1 MGVER
6 LDDHD
11 YPSLTIGQAAELIGV
26 APAFLRSLDAAGL
39 LHPHRSEGG
48 QRRYSRRQ
56 VDFAARVRALS
67 DDGHTIAGAASILTL
82 RGDLADAQRDLADV
96 QRDLEAVRAERDEA
110 RAERDEARADLA
122 RAQDDLDRLRAA
134 EERSVS

>member
-6 LDDHD
+6 LDDPD
-11 YPSLTIGQAAELIGV
+11 YPALTIGQAADLIGV
-26 APAFLRSLDAAGL
+26 APAFLRSLDAADL

-67 DDGHTIAGAASILTL
+67 DDGHTVAGAASILTL
-82 RGDLADAQRDLADV
+82 RGDLADAQRDL
-96 QRDLEAVRAERDEA
+96 ENA
-110 RAERDEARADLA
+110 RAERDEARADL
-122 RAQDDLDRLRAA
+122 DRLR
-134 EERSVS
+134 EDQR

>member
-11 YPSLTIGQAAELIGV
+11 YPALTIGQAADLIGV
-26 APAFLRSLDAAGL
+26 APAFLRSLDAADL
-39 LHPHRSEGG
+39 LHPHRSDGG

-56 VDFAARVRALS
+56 VDFAARVRELA

-82 RGDLADAQRDLADV
+82 
-96 QRDLEAVRAERDEA
+96 
-110 RAERDEARADLA
+110 
-122 RAQDDLDRLRAA
+122 
-134 EERSVS
+134 

>member
-26 APAFLRSLDAAGL
+26 APAFLRSLDTADL
-39 LHPHRSEGG
+39 LHPERSAGG

-56 VDFAARVRALS
+56 VDFAARVRELS
-67 DDGHTIAGAASILTL
+67 DEGHTIAGAASILTL
-82 RGDLADAQRDLADV
+82 RGDLADAR
-96 QRDLEAVRAERDEA
+96 RDLETA
-110 RAERDEARADLA
+110 RAERDEARSERDEARADLE
-122 RAQDDLDRLRAA
+122 RAHDDLDRLRG
-134 EERSVS
+134 EG

>member
-1 MGVER
+1 MGTER

-39 LHPHRSEGG
+39 VHPHRSGGG

-56 VDFAARVRALS
+56 VDFAARLRALS
-67 DDGHTIAGAASILTL
+67 DEGHTIAGAASILTL
-82 RGDLADAQRDLADV
+82 RGDLADAQRDL
-96 QRDLEAVRAERDEA
+96 ETVRAERDEA
-110 RAERDEARADLA
+110 RAQRDEARAQRDEARAD
-122 RAQDDLDRLRAA
+122 
-134 EERSVS
+134 RSGRDAPG

>member
-1 MGVER
+1 MGTER

-39 LHPHRSEGG
+39 LHPHRSGGG

-56 VDFAARVRALS
+56 VEFAARIRALS
-67 DDGHTIAGAASILTL
+67 DEGHTIAGAASILTL
-82 RGDLADAQRDLADV
+82 RGDLAEAQRDLETA
-96 QRDLEAVRAERDEA
+96 RAERDEA
-110 RAERDEARADLA
+110 REERDEARADLA
-122 RAQDDLDRLRAA
+122 RTREDQDRRDG
-134 EERSVS
+134 